1 MHKCAIDLPR
11 LHAAIFK
18 EENAAGRIEGPGC
31 TERGLDEVHAAAED
45 NPFGKAAKNRF
56 TLQIQF
62 PRRRRA
68 RYRGFERGSVVA
80 PWSVSTGIK
89 SCGNHGAVKA
99 GPMKFLPKENLQG
112 GDVAVA
118 DDAFG
123 GQTVLGA
130 EFIEHVIRT
139 VAAAE
144 RNECRNFRVVQ
155 ERSKIFE
162 A

>member
-1 MHKCAIDLPR
+1 MHKRAIDLPG
-11 LHAAIFK
+11 LHAANLK
-18 EENAAGRIEGPGC
+18 QDNAAGRIEGPGC
-31 TERGLDEVHAAAED
+31 AERGLDEVHAAAED
-45 NPFGKAAKNRF
+45 KPFSKAAKNRF

-68 RYRGFERGSVVA
+68 GYRGFERGSVVA
-80 PWSVSTGIK
+80 LWSASTGIEA
-89 SCGNHGAVKA
+89 GGDHRAVKT
-99 GPMKFLPKENLQG
+99 GPMKFLPNKNLER

-118 DDAFG
+118 DDAFRR
-123 GQTVLGA
+123 QTVLGA
-130 EFIEHVIRT
+130 EFIEQVIRT

-144 RNECRNFRVVQ
+144 RNERRDFRVVQ